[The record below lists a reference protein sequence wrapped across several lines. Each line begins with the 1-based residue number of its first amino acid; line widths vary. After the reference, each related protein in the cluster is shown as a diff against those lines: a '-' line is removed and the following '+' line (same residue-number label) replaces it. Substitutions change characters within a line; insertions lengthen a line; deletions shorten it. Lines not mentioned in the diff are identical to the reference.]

1 MFTSRSKLFWA
12 ILALFVAV
20 FLFLFPALIAYRY
33 TAPSQRNDFVSH
45 PWRGWSFAW
54 AAITV
59 PADSQLKTSGQ
70 ALREAK
76 RVFRGSSVDPQEIQ
90 LLFVPKQRP
99 FTFTHDIAGQTI
111 TSTVTPSYRFIWQ
124 VTGKID
130 VTSTGPL
137 VIVAMLDYAS
147 GATLYDV
154 RTDLPGAAQ
163 PEPSPPAPAP

>member
-12 ILALFVAV
+12 IFALVVAAFV
-20 FLFLFPALIAYRY
+20 FLFPALIAYRY

-45 PWRGWSFAW
+45 PWHGWSFAW

-59 PADSQLKTSGQ
+59 PADSKLKTSGQ

-90 LLFVPKQRP
+90 LLFVSKRRP
-99 FTFTHDIAGQTI
+99 YTFTHDVVGQNV
-111 TSTVTPSYRFIWQ
+111 TSMVTPSYRFIWQ
-124 VTGKID
+124 VTGRIE
-130 VTSTGPL
+130 VTSPGPL

-154 RTDLPGAAQ
+154 RADVTAATQ
-163 PEPSPPAPAP
+163 PEPSPSAP

>member
-1 MFTSRSKLFWA
+1 MFGSRSKLFWA
-12 ILALFVAV
+12 ILTLVIAAIVI
-20 FLFLFPALIAYRY
+20 LFPALVAYRY
-33 TAPSQRNDFVSH
+33 TAPSQRNDFVTH

-54 AAITV
+54 ATITV
-59 PADSQLKTSGQ
+59 PADSKLKTSGQ

-99 FTFTHDIAGQTI
+99 YSFTHDVNGQSI

-124 VTGKID
+124 VTGRID

-137 VIVAMLDYAS
+137 DIVAMLDYAS

-154 RTDLPGAAQ
+154 RTDLPSASQ
-163 PEPSPPAPAP
+163 PEPTPSAP

>member
-12 ILALFVAV
+12 IVALVLAAFV
-20 FLFLFPALIAYRY
+20 FLFPALIGYRY
-33 TAPSQRNDFVSH
+33 TAPSQRNDFVTH

-54 AAITV
+54 ATIMV
-59 PADSQLKTSGQ
+59 PGDSKLKTSGQ

-90 LLFVPKQRP
+90 LLFVPEQRP
-99 FTFTHDIAGQTI
+99 YTFTHDVAGQSV

-124 VTGKID
+124 VTGKLD
-130 VTSTGPL
+130 VASTSPP

-147 GATLYDV
+147 GAALYDV
-154 RTDLPGAAQ
+154 RNDLPSATQ
-163 PEPSPPAPAP
+163 PEPSPSAP